1 MTKWKLSKSRS
12 EREDD
17 GVNGGDGRE
26 VGIDRREVNLPIRR
40 MFGCKRRA
48 LRQEWYP
55 HQRRG
60 DKRKRGTSPF
70 TVRGGDWEGKTA
82 LRWVKEKGGWGVS
95 LQGQRGK
102 VSDAWI
108 RSTCR
113 GEVCDLP
120 VLRTFDV
127 HRTCN

>member
-55 HQRRG
+55 HHRRG

-70 TVRGGDWEGKTA
+70 PVRREDWGDKTAPHIRGGIKMGDGKRELGFFVELA
-82 LRWVKEKGGWGVS
+82 SGSKSQIIMK
-95 LQGQRGK
+95 RGICQ
-102 VSDAWI
+102 S
-108 RSTCR
+108 
-113 GEVCDLP
+113 
-120 VLRTFDV
+120 
-127 HRTCN
+127 